1 VKNKAYYLLFAF
13 LFLIVVGIIIAILIY
28 ANKVED
34 EKIIKIDEVK
44 EQAVQIK
51 QKTWLDTL
59 SQIKNNSYMQPVN
72 MLYIDATLQSP
83 PKTKKKETYYK
94 LQINKVDDYSLFCVA
109 QVLEKFNIQYSIQKD
124 KKNLHIL
131 IKSKTKDILYKIS
144 KELKKYNI
152 TPKIYKETK

>member
-72 MLYIDATLQSP
+72 MLYIDVTLQSP

-109 QVLEKFNIQYSIQKD
+109 QVLEKFNIQYSIQKN
-124 KKNLHIL
+124 KK
-131 IKSKTKDILYKIS
+131 KKIS
-144 KELKKYNI
+144 Y
-152 TPKIYKETK
+152 TKFQKS